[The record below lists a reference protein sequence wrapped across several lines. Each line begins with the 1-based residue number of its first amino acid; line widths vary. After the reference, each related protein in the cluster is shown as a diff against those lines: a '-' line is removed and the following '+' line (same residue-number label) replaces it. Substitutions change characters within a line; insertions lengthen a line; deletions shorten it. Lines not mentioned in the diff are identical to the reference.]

1 MAIKKL
7 TTDKLTWINIDQVNE
22 EALTYL
28 KEQHNFHHL
37 DLEDIQG
44 ESQTTKLDTYKNYLF
59 LVVQF
64 PHWND
69 ETKSIKTHEID
80 VFIGEG
86 FLITVQHTKSRDIKN
101 FFYRCMKKK
110 SIKKEWMRSTSGY
123 LLYSLLEALFKQVQ
137 PILNKIGKELNN
149 IEQDVFEG
157 EQNTE
162 LVKELAIYRRNI
174 LSLRRMIDPQR
185 YLMANLSHI
194 RKPFLN
200 EETSLYY
207 DDINDYLNKVWAII
221 DTYRDTIQG
230 LHVTVESLIT
240 QRTNKVISALT
251 VISVG
256 LLPFTVLASIYGM
269 NITGLPF
276 ATNPL
281 WVWGMFGVLAVLL
294 VAVIIIMRTR
304 KWL

>member
-1 MAIKKL
+1 MARKNSINLKL
-7 TTDKLTWINIDQVNE
+7 LNRAKFKTIDLDKYNTG
-22 EALTYL
+22 
-28 KEQHNFHHL
+28 KF
-37 DLEDIQG
+37 DLIV
-44 ESQTTKLDTYKNYLF
+44 SNPPYI
-59 LVVQF
+59 
-64 PHWND
+64 P
-69 ETKSIKTHEID
+69 
-80 VFIGEG
+80 
-86 FLITVQHTKSRDIKN
+86 SRDIKN

-230 LHVTVESLIT
+230 LML
-240 QRTNKVISALT
+240 RLNR
-251 VISVG
+251 
-256 LLPFTVLASIYGM
+256 LLPKE
-269 NITGLPF
+269 
-276 ATNPL
+276 
-281 WVWGMFGVLAVLL
+281 
-294 VAVIIIMRTR
+294 RT
-304 KWL
+304 K

>member
-1 MAIKKL
+1 M
-7 TTDKLTWINIDQVNE
+7 
-22 EALTYL
+22 
-28 KEQHNFHHL
+28 
-37 DLEDIQG
+37 
-44 ESQTTKLDTYKNYLF
+44 
-59 LVVQF
+59 
-64 PHWND
+64 
-69 ETKSIKTHEID
+69 
-80 VFIGEG
+80 
-86 FLITVQHTKSRDIKN
+86 
-101 FFYRCMKKK
+101 
-110 SIKKEWMRSTSGY
+110 
-123 LLYSLLEALFKQVQ
+123 
-137 PILNKIGKELNN
+137 
-149 IEQDVFEG
+149 FEG

-162 LVKELAIYRRNI
+162 IVKELAIYRRNI

-281 WVWGMFGVLAVLL
+281 WVWGMFGVLAALL
-294 VAVIIIMRTR
+294 GIVIIVMRTR